1 MNYQNN
7 KTETSV
13 IQLALKRAGF
23 LDGEIDGVFGS
34 DTRNAVI
41 AFQKSASLSPD
52 GIVGPKTYA
61 ALLPYLKGYT
71 IHRVKKGDSLYSIA
85 SVHNTSIR
93 KIMLANPTADPLNLQ
108 IGTNLTVPFAFSVV
122 PTDVPYTYTLLTYI
136 CEGLLMRYPF
146 LSGGVIG
153 KSVMGKSIPYLRIG
167 QGKDEVF
174 YNASHHANEWI
185 TTPLL
190 LKFLEEY
197 SESFAN
203 GGSLYGTLAAQLFKK
218 ATLYIVPMVNPDGV
232 DLVNGVLRNDRYKN
246 ETLKISARYPDI
258 PYPNGWKANIAGVD
272 LNLQYPAGW
281 DEAKKIKYSLGFT
294 SPAPRDFVGTAP
306 LSAPESEAVFNFT
319 MKHNFAL
326 TLSYHSQ
333 GEIIYWKYLDFEPQK
348 SREIAEYFGQISG
361 YAVEETPYNS
371 GFAGY
376 KDWFIQ
382 YYDRPGYTIEVGL
395 GQNPLPLTQFDKIY
409 SDNAGILKGGITEI

>member
-23 LDGEIDGVFGS
+23 LDGEIDGIFGS

-41 AFQKSASLSPD
+41 AFQKAASLSPD

-71 IHRVKKGDSLYSIA
+71 IHCVKKGDSLYSIA
-85 SVHNTSIR
+85 AVHNTSIR
-93 KIMLANPTADPLNLQ
+93 KIMLANPTVDPLNLQ

-122 PTDVPYTYTLLTYI
+122 PTDVPYSYMLLTYI

-153 KSVMGKSIPYLRIG
+153 KSVMGKSIPYLSIG

-190 LKFLEEY
+190 LKFIEEY

-203 GGSLYGTLAAQLFKK
+203 GGSLYGTLAVQLFKK

-319 MKHNFAL
+319 MNRKHVFKSDKDVKAAAVRYYIL
-326 TLSYHSQ
+326 WFCQMAVSYLLVFLFTKMLML
-333 GEIIYWKYLDFEPQK
+333 GTT
-348 SREIAEYFGQISG
+348 
-361 YAVEETPYNS
+361 AV
-371 GFAGY
+371 
-376 KDWFIQ
+376 
-382 YYDRPGYTIEVGL
+382 
-395 GQNPLPLTQFDKIY
+395 
-409 SDNAGILKGGITEI
+409 GITKIIVDVVLFVVSYNIQKRWVFK

>member
-7 KTETSV
+7 KTEISV

-23 LDGEIDGVFGS
+23 LDGEIDGIFGS

-41 AFQKSASLSPD
+41 AFQKAASLSPD

-85 SVHNTSIR
+85 TMHNTSIR
-93 KIMLANPTADPLNLQ
+93 KIMLANPTVDPLNLQ
-108 IGTNLTVPFAFSVV
+108 IGTILTVPFAFSVV
-122 PTDVPYTYTLLTYI
+122 PTDVPYSYMLLTYI

-153 KSVMGKSIPYLRIG
+153 KSVMGKSIPYLSIG

-190 LKFLEEY
+190 LKFIEEY

-203 GGSLYGTLAAQLFKK
+203 GGSLYGTLAVQLFKK

-246 ETLKISARYPDI
+246 DTLKISKR
-258 PYPNGWKANIAGVD
+258 
-272 LNLQYPAGW
+272 
-281 DEAKKIKYSLGFT
+281 
-294 SPAPRDFVGTAP
+294 
-306 LSAPESEAVFNFT
+306 
-319 MKHNFAL
+319 
-326 TLSYHSQ
+326 
-333 GEIIYWKYLDFEPQK
+333 
-348 SREIAEYFGQISG
+348 
-361 YAVEETPYNS
+361 
-371 GFAGY
+371 
-376 KDWFIQ
+376 
-382 YYDRPGYTIEVGL
+382 
-395 GQNPLPLTQFDKIY
+395 
-409 SDNAGILKGGITEI
+409 